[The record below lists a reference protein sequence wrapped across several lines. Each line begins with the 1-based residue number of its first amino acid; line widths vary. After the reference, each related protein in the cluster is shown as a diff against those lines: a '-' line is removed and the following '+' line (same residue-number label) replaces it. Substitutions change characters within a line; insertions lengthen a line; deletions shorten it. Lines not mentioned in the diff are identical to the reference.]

1 LVHATPT
8 ALPEVLIVEPDVH
21 RDARGL
27 FAETFRVDAYRALGI
42 PDTFV
47 QDNHSQSARGT
58 VRGLHMQVRR
68 PQAKLIRVVV
78 GHIYDVAV
86 DLRRGSPRFG
96 RWVGVELSADNW
108 KQCYIPTG
116 FGHGF
121 AVLSETAL
129 VEYKCSDYYDP
140 EGEVTVAWNDPTLA
154 IDWPVTEAILSP
166 RDQRSPGL
174 DGVME
179 RLPVFA

>member
-1 LVHATPT
+1 VHVTPT
-8 ALPEVLIVEPDVH
+8 ALPEVLLVEPTVH
-21 RDARGL
+21 RDVRGL

-42 PDTFV
+42 TDTFV

-58 VRGLHMQVRR
+58 VRGLHLQVRH
-68 PQAKLIRVVV
+68 PQAKLIRVVI
-78 GHIYDVAV
+78 GQIYDVAV

-108 KQCYIPTG
+108 KQCYIPAG

-121 AVLSETAL
+121 AVLSETAV

-140 EGEVTVAWNDPTLA
+140 EGEVSVAWNDPTLA
-154 IDWPVTEAILSP
+154 IDWPITDAVLSQ
-166 RDQRSPGL
+166 RDQRSMRL
-174 DGVME
+174 DGVMD
-179 RLPVFA
+179 RLPVFS